1 MQQRQA
7 IDFCLL
13 GKSRTSFLML
23 KHILHSFYLVV
34 GVANVSVSGGADYPA
49 VLRRHPPRNEIA
61 WVVYTAYSFFISSS
75 EISANYVSSLLAEN
89 QSVPNQQ
96 TSNNNA
102 RYQIAIY
109 SQGFRLSS

>member
-1 MQQRQA
+1 MSASLEGRITPQS
-7 IDFCLL
+7 C
-13 GKSRTSFLML
+13 
-23 KHILHSFYLVV
+23 
-34 GVANVSVSGGADYPA
+34 GAT
-49 VLRRHPPRNEIA
+49 PPRNEIA

-89 QSVPNQQ
+89 QSAPNQQ